1 MINDKDLRIDVYRAQ
16 GAGGQHVNKTESA
29 VRITHLPTGIAVAQ
43 QTEKSQHKNKAQAMK
58 MLKAKLYEMERQRVD
73 SARAAER
80 KSMVGSGDRSER
92 IRTYNFPQGR
102 VTDHRINLTLYK
114 LDRIISGDELG
125 EIVDALV
132 ARGPGRA
139 DLPRLEADGLSG
151 DPVGDAARRLPRPAS
166 TMRGSMRG
174 CCGNLRRTS
183 RPPLWSRATRPARS
197 RSSNRSCAVACD
209 REPVAYIVGRKEFW
223 SLDFAVGPG
232 ALIPRPDSETL
243 IEALCKAFPDKSAPL
258 SFLDLGTG
266 TGCLL
271 IAALKEYPNARGV
284 GVDQSD
290 DALVW
295 ALRNISLHKLEARA
309 TLIQS
314 GWLEEATPGFDA
326 VLCNPPYIPTAEIAS
341 LSADVRLYEPH
352 PALDGGTDGLAAYR
366 ALAPRIAR
374 LLKSHGRAFLEIG
387 VGQDTAVP
395 AVLAAAGVQVLGIE
409 PDLGGNSTLR
419 GGRAQGSGPLSIPP
433 ENSWKWRGKP
443 LASRPVGIQDPIG
456 SGLLDRGAPAARPRF
471 LYQAKDEP

>member
-1 MINDKDLRIDVYRAQ
+1 
-16 GAGGQHVNKTESA
+16 
-29 VRITHLPTGIAVAQ
+29 
-43 QTEKSQHKNKAQAMK
+43 
-58 MLKAKLYEMERQRVD
+58 
-73 SARAAER
+73 
-80 KSMVGSGDRSER
+80 
-92 IRTYNFPQGR
+92 
-102 VTDHRINLTLYK
+102 
-114 LDRIISGDELG
+114 
-125 EIVDALV
+125 
-132 ARGPGRA
+132 
-139 DLPRLEADGLSG
+139 LSG
-151 DPVGDAARRLPRPAS
+151 DPVGDAARRLSAAGIDNARLDARLLWKFAKDVQAAALVARDEARTVALFES
-166 TMRGSMRG
+166 FV
-174 CCGNLRRTS
+174 RR
-183 RPPLWSRATRPARS
+183 RL
-197 RSSNRSCAVACD
+197 D

-243 IEALCKAFPDKSAPL
+243 LEALCKAFPDKSAPL

-352 PALDGGTDGLAAYR
+352 PALDGGIDGLAAYR
-366 ALAPRIAR
+366 ALAPRIAH
-374 LLKSHGRAFLEIG
+374 LLKLHGRAFLEIG
-387 VGQDTAVP
+387 VGQDTSVP
-395 AVLAAAGVQVLGIE
+395 AILAAAGVQVLGIA
-409 PDLGGNSTLR
+409 PDLGGIPR
-419 GGRAQGSGPLSIPP
+419 CVVAGRKEAG
-433 ENSWKWRGKP
+433 R
-443 LASRPVGIQDPIG
+443 
-456 SGLLDRGAPAARPRF
+456 
-471 LYQAKDEP
+471 

>member
-1 MINDKDLRIDVYRAQ
+1 M
-16 GAGGQHVNKTESA
+16 
-29 VRITHLPTGIAVAQ
+29 
-43 QTEKSQHKNKAQAMK
+43 
-58 MLKAKLYEMERQRVD
+58 
-73 SARAAER
+73 
-80 KSMVGSGDRSER
+80 
-92 IRTYNFPQGR
+92 
-102 VTDHRINLTLYK
+102 
-114 LDRIISGDELG
+114 
-125 EIVDALV
+125 
-132 ARGPGRA
+132 
-139 DLPRLEADGLSG
+139 SG
-151 DPVGDAARRLPRPAS
+151 DPVGDAAQRLSAAGIDNARLDARLLWKFAKDVQVAALVARDEARTVALFELFVRRRL
-166 TMRGSMRG
+166 
-174 CCGNLRRTS
+174 
-183 RPPLWSRATRPARS
+183 
-197 RSSNRSCAVACD
+197 D

-271 IAALKEYPNARGV
+271 IAASKEYPNAHGV

-314 GWLEEATPGFDA
+314 GWPEEATPGFDA

-352 PALDGGTDGLAAYR
+352 PALDGGIDGLAAYR

-374 LLKSHGRAFLEIG
+374 LLKLHGRAFLEIG
-387 VGQDTAVP
+387 VGQDTSVP
-395 AVLAAAGVQVLGIE
+395 AILAAAGVQVLGIA
-409 PDLGGNSTLR
+409 PDLGGIPR
-419 GGRAQGSGPLSIPP
+419 CVVAGRKEAG
-433 ENSWKWRGKP
+433 R
-443 LASRPVGIQDPIG
+443 
-456 SGLLDRGAPAARPRF
+456 
-471 LYQAKDEP
+471 